1 MTMLLLV
8 VLGLALVDG
17 SGPGAQ
23 GAPGPVRVIIETEA
37 GEIEAEI
44 DTVRA
49 PITAANFLKYVDAGL
64 FDGGRFFRTV
74 RPDNQVEKPVK
85 IAVIQAAASRERRSE
100 FFPAI
105 PLERTNVT
113 GCRTRTGRC
122 RWRARLLIRRA
133 TRSRSAS
140 ETSPPWISAAPASP
154 TGRGSRPSVRSCGHG
169 RRAQDPGLGRRGRD
183 PLPGDWHPPRAAPVT
198 ASICYSLEMM
208 LKLATVTLVALF
220 SLSPPYEQDT
230 AALKREIE
238 ALKAQQAEMQRD
250 LDAIRAFLQQMIV
263 EKAQA
268 AMVNTPIV
276 VAGAPASGAATAKVM
291 MVEVSDYHCP
301 FCRRHTLTTQPQID
315 TEYINTG
322 KLRYAFIDYPIDQLH
337 PDAFKAHEAAN
348 CAGEQGKYW
357 EMHAKLFES
366 PPARDGAQLVPQLVA
381 QAQGIG
387 LDVAKF
393 RACFDGGK
401 YATPVK
407 DNVARM
413 QALGVDSTP
422 TFLIGLTPAPGQP
435 MKVVKVVRGAVPFAQ
450 FKAAFDAVL
459 SQ

>member
-1 MTMLLLV
+1 M
-8 VLGLALVDG
+8 
-17 SGPGAQ
+17 
-23 GAPGPVRVIIETEA
+23 
-37 GEIEAEI
+37 
-44 DTVRA
+44 RA

-85 IAVIQAAASRERRSE
+85 IAVIQAAGSRERRSE

-113 GCRTRTGRC
+113 GLSHKDGTLSMARSTPDTARDSFSICVGDQPCARFRRRAPARRAGVRGLRSGRTR
-122 RWRARLLIRRA
+122 
-133 TRSRSAS
+133 
-140 ETSPPWISAAPASP
+140 
-154 TGRGSRPSVRSCGHG
+154 HG

-276 VAGAPASGAATAKVM
+276 VAGAPARGAATAKVM

-348 CAGEQGKYW
+348 CAGEQGKFW

-366 PPARDGAQLVPQLVA
+366 PPARDGAQLVPQLIA
-381 QAQGIG
+381 QAQAIG